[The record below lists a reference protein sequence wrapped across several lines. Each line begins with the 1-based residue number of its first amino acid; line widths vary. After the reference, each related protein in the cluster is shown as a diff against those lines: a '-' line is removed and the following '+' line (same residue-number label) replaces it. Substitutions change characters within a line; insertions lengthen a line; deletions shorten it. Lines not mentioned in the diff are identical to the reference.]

1 MKGQNLGS
9 DTQQRLLIRLC
20 CRRFIPMIRQ
30 LSRSSCRAVSPC
42 ITLFCIIAF
51 GLIFLA
57 LSVSIVE
64 ATSIEKNNQ
73 VMLRAILTDLGDP
86 NRWQTL
92 LQPAL
97 EELRKRHPDLDIQ
110 LNYTTFPYNM
120 TRAALLESLSNK
132 TAIDLISVDQI
143 WLGELAEKGF
153 LADLTNKTQEWG
165 KLADFYEANLDGT
178 IFNDRIYG
186 IWAWT
191 DVRGIWY
198 WKDILNKS
206 DVSPNSLRTWDGYL
220 AAAKKINSTIQAE
233 KEKGTHT
240 LVQPIHL
247 NGDVNAPDVW
257 YPYLWMLG
265 GSIVENRPGH
275 PTKDSYWFPS
285 YNSTNG
291 VKALEFLKKQTDI
304 GLKPQ
309 SRIDDQFVD
318 RKFAVMLSGSWM
330 PSSFRNGTNVEQIV
344 GFLPVFPVPDASVQ
358 TTTMMGG
365 WQFSIPSTSTQKDLA
380 WELITIMLEPEI
392 FAPWLQQYGYLPT
405 QSSIGEGP
413 YSTQLRQS
421 IPYYQEMISMIEV
434 GGSRPSIP
442 EYSEIAT
449 HIKQAMD
456 EVFSGAKE
464 PKQALDDAA
473 AKSAKVLGWS

>member
-30 LSRSSCRAVSPC
+30 LSRSSCRTVSPC

>member
-1 MKGQNLGS
+1 
-9 DTQQRLLIRLC
+9 
-20 CRRFIPMIRQ
+20 MIREVAKT
-30 LSRSSCRAVSPC
+30 SHRVISSY
-42 ITLFCIIAF
+42 ITFFCIIVF
-51 GLIFLA
+51 GLLSNAGTLA
-57 LSVSIVE
+57 FSLPIAE
-64 ATSIEKNNQ
+64 ATTEKNNQ
-73 VMLRAILTDLGDP
+73 VMLRAVLTDLGDP

-92 LQPAL
+92 FQPAL
-97 EELRKRHPDLDIQ
+97 EELRKRHTDLNIQ

-132 TAIDLISVDQI
+132 TAIDLVSVDQI

-153 LADLTNKTQEWG
+153 LADLTNRTQDWG
-165 KLADFYEANLDGT
+165 RLPDFYEANLDGT
-178 IFNDRIYG
+178 HYNDKIYG

-206 DVSPNSLRTWDGYL
+206 NVSPDSLRTWDGYL
-220 AAAKKINSTIQAE
+220 AAAKKINSTIQGPE
-233 KEKGTHT
+233 KEEGNYT

-247 NGDVNAPDVW
+247 NGDINALDVW

-275 PTKDSYWFPS
+275 PTEDSYWFPS
-285 YNSTNG
+285 YNNTEG
-291 VKALEFLKKQTDI
+291 VKALDFLKKQIDI

-309 SRIDDQFVD
+309 SRIDNQFVD

-330 PSSFRNGTNVEQIV
+330 PSKFPNGTNIEQMV
-344 GFLPVFPVPDASVQ
+344 GFLPAFPVPDDTVQ

-365 WQFSIPSTSTQKDLA
+365 WQLSIPSTSTHKDLA
-380 WELITIMLEPEI
+380 WELITIMLEPSI
-392 FAPWLQQYGYLPT
+392 LAPWLQQYGYLPT
-405 QSSIGEGP
+405 QASIGEGP

-442 EYSEIAT
+442 EYSEIAN

-464 PKQALDDAA
+464 PQQALNEAA
-473 AKSAKVLGWS
+473 VKSAKVLGWS

>member
-153 LADLTNKTQEWG
+153 LADLTNRTQEWG

>member
-153 LADLTNKTQEWG
+153 LADLTNRTQEWG

-365 WQFSIPSTSTQKDLA
+365 WQISIPSTSTQKDLA

>member
-57 LSVSIVE
+57 LSVSIVG

-165 KLADFYEANLDGT
+165 KLPDFYEANLDGT

-198 WKDILNKS
+198 WKDILDKS

-233 KEKGTHT
+233 KEKGAHT

-473 AKSAKVLGWS
+473 AKSAEVLGWS

>member
-1 MKGQNLGS
+1 
-9 DTQQRLLIRLC
+9 
-20 CRRFIPMIRQ
+20 MIRQ
-30 LSRSSCRAVSPC
+30 LSRSSCRAISPC

-153 LADLTNKTQEWG
+153 LADLTNRTQEWG
-165 KLADFYEANLDGT
+165 KLPDFYEANLDGT

-473 AKSAKVLGWS
+473 AKSAKVLSWS

>member
-1 MKGQNLGS
+1 MKGENLGS

-97 EELRKRHPDLDIQ
+97 EELRKRRPDLDIQ
-110 LNYTTFPYNM
+110 LNHATFPYNM

-153 LADLTNKTQEWG
+153 LADLTNRTQEWG

>member
-110 LNYTTFPYNM
+110 LNYATFPYNM

-153 LADLTNKTQEWG
+153 LADLTNRTQEWG

-380 WELITIMLEPEI
+380 WELITTMLEPEI

>member
-110 LNYTTFPYNM
+110 LNHATFPYNM

-153 LADLTNKTQEWG
+153 LADLTNRTQEWG

>member
-42 ITLFCIIAF
+42 IALFCIIAF

-110 LNYTTFPYNM
+110 LKYTTFPYNM

-220 AAAKKINSTIQAE
+220 AAAKKINSTILAE

-473 AKSAKVLGWS
+473 AKSAEVLGWS

>member
-110 LNYTTFPYNM
+110 LNYATFPYNM

>member
-1 MKGQNLGS
+1 
-9 DTQQRLLIRLC
+9 
-20 CRRFIPMIRQ
+20 MIRPVQ
-30 LSRSSCRAVSPC
+30 KPFNNKAISTSIAFIC
-42 ITLFCIIAF
+42 ILAF
-51 GLIFLA
+51 GL
-57 LSVSIVE
+57 LSNANPLTMTAPIAE
-64 ATSIEKNNQ
+64 ATTEKDNQ
-73 VMLRAILTDLGDP
+73 VLLRAILTDLSDP
-86 NRWQTL
+86 NRWQPL
-92 LQPAL
+92 FQPAL
-97 EELRKRHPDLDIQ
+97 EELRKRHSDLDIQ

-132 TAIDLISVDQI
+132 TATDLISVDQI

-153 LADLTNKTQEWG
+153 LTDLTNKTQEWG
-165 KLADFYEANLDGT
+165 RLPDFYEANLDGT
-178 IFNDRIYG
+178 LFNDKIYG

-206 DVSPNSLRTWDGYL
+206 NVSPDSLRTWDGYL
-220 AAAKKINSTIQAE
+220 AAAKKINNTIQVE
-233 KEKGTHT
+233 KEVGNDST

-265 GSIVENRPGH
+265 GSVVENRPGH

-285 YNSTNG
+285 YNSTEG
-291 VKALEFLKKQTDI
+291 VKALDFLKRQIDI

-318 RKFAVMLSGSWM
+318 KRFAVMLSGSWM
-330 PSSFRNGTNVEQIV
+330 PSKFPNNTNIEQIV
-344 GFLPVFPVPDASVQ
+344 GFLPAFPVPDNTVQ

-365 WQFSIPSTSTQKDLA
+365 WQLGIPSSSTHKDLA
-380 WELITIMLEPEI
+380 WEFITIMLEPEI
-392 FAPWLQQYGYLPT
+392 FAPWLQRYGYLPT
-405 QSSIGEGP
+405 QVSIGEGP

-442 EYSEIAT
+442 EYSEIAN
-449 HIKQAMD
+449 HIKQAID